1 MMNDFGDISML
12 RSATIT
18 GIQKLAKTNKKCHC
32 GLAEEIVKFVGQSG
46 DKSDWVEMIGDRIR
60 IRSSEQEVCIQMR
73 FTTISLFVL
82 PWIVGC
88 QSSRHSTMP
97 KPIEVSVTATYQSKD
112 SCVAI
117 TVKK

>member
-46 DKSDWVEMIGDRIR
+46 DKSDWVEMVGERIR
-60 IRSSEQEVCIQMR
+60 IRSSEQEISISCAISPSVC
-73 FTTISLFVL
+73 
-82 PWIVGC
+82 
-88 QSSRHSTMP
+88 
-97 KPIEVSVTATYQSKD
+97 
-112 SCVAI
+112 SCCRG
-117 TVKK
+117 

>member
-1 MMNDFGDISML
+1 
-12 RSATIT
+12 
-18 GIQKLAKTNKKCHC
+18 
-32 GLAEEIVKFVGQSG
+32 
-46 DKSDWVEMIGDRIR
+46 
-60 IRSSEQEVCIQMR
+60 MR

-88 QSSRHSTMP
+88 QASRHSTMP

-117 TVKK
+117 TVKQ

>member
-1 MMNDFGDISML
+1 
-12 RSATIT
+12 
-18 GIQKLAKTNKKCHC
+18 
-32 GLAEEIVKFVGQSG
+32 
-46 DKSDWVEMIGDRIR
+46 
-60 IRSSEQEVCIQMR
+60 MR

-82 PWIVGC
+82 PWIVVGC

-117 TVKK
+117 TVKQ